1 MALSFREFPWY
12 IQALIFVA
20 LAVVLIGLGIFLPF
34 SPVASKRSEV
44 ADLHDQDSKLKQEV
58 DSLEVYERRYADFN
72 QEMKGLHKELDTL
85 QAIVPEDKQ
94 TDEFI
99 RLLQG
104 AAAASGVQIRSLVA
118 QNVIPHQYHF
128 EMPFAISVDGP
139 YFNVVDFFSRLSRLS
154 RIINVGD
161 LSLSAV
167 DPSKGKYPM
176 RAGTSVTGN
185 CMVVT
190 FFTSP
195 ANATTA
201 APPSAAPA
209 ASHPAPPAASSPAGT
224 PKTAQPAPGAV
235 VN

>member
-1 MALSFREFPWY
+1 MAISFREFPWY

-34 SPVASKRSEV
+34 SPVASKRAEV
-44 ADLHDQDSKLKQEV
+44 AQLHVQDAQLNQDVS
-58 DSLEVYERRYADFN
+58 SLEVYERRYAEFN
-72 QEMKGLHKELDTL
+72 QEMNALHKQLDTL

-104 AAAASGVQIRSLVA
+104 AAAASGVQVRSLIA
-118 QNVIPHQYHF
+118 QAVVPHQYHY

-161 LSLSAV
+161 LSLGAV
-167 DPSKGKYPM
+167 DPAKGKYPM
-176 RAGTSVTGN
+176 RAGTSVSGN
-185 CMVVT
+185 CIVVT

-195 ANATTA
+195 EAPAA
-201 APPSAAPA
+201 APPSNAAPA
-209 ASHPAPPAASSPAGT
+209 ANHPGPAVPNP
-224 PKTAQPAPGAV
+224 PKTAPPKPGAV

>member
-1 MALSFREFPWY
+1 MAISFREFPWY

-34 SPVASKRSEV
+34 SPVASKRAEV
-44 ADLHDQDSKLKQEV
+44 TQLHDQDAQLNQQV
-58 DSLEVYERRYADFN
+58 AALEVYERRYAEFN
-72 QEMKGLHKELDTL
+72 QEMNALHKQLDTL

-104 AAAASGVQIRSLVA
+104 AAAASGVQIRSLLAEAV
-118 QNVIPHQYHF
+118 VPHQYHF

-161 LSLSAV
+161 LSLGGI

-185 CMVVT
+185 CIVVT

-195 ANATTA
+195 DTSGA
-201 APPSAAPA
+201 APTPSAAPS
-209 ASHPAPPAASSPAGT
+209 ASHPGPAAPSPPNTAA
-224 PKTAQPAPGAV
+224 PKPGAA